1 MYVIELA
8 GNVVVYVVRYVEKM
22 TEVSVGPG
30 AVVVGPRAVVVLAGR
45 KVVWT
50 TVETR
55 VEAGKV
61 VTYVETSVS
70 EIVWTVVKLEA
81 GRVNVMSVVTNWV

>member
-8 GNVVVYVVRYVEKM
+8 GNVVVYVVRYVEKI

-30 AVVVGPRAVVVLAGR
+30 AVVVGPRTVVVLAGR
-45 KVVWT
+45 KVVCR

-70 EIVWTVVKLEA
+70 EIVSTVVKLDA
-81 GRVNVMSVVTNWV
+81 GRVNVISVVTNCV

>member
-1 MYVIELA
+1 VYVIELA
-8 GNVVVYVVRYVEKM
+8 GNVVVYVVKYVEKM

-30 AVVVGPRAVVVLAGR
+30 AVVVLAGR

-81 GRVNVMSVVTNWV
+81 GSVKVMSVVTNWVRGGRVKF

>member
-1 MYVIELA
+1 MELA
-8 GNVVVYVVRYVEKM
+8 GKVVVYVVRYVEKM
-22 TEVSVGPG
+22 IEVSVGPG
-30 AVVVGPRAVVVLAGR
+30 AVVVGPRTVVVPAGR
-45 KVVWT
+45 TVVCT
-50 TVETR
+50 TVEIR

-81 GRVNVMSVVTNWV
+81 GSVNVISVVMNWV

>member
-1 MYVIELA
+1 MELA
-8 GNVVVYVVRYVEKM
+8 GKVVVYVVRYVEKM

-30 AVVVGPRAVVVLAGR
+30 AVVVGPRTVVVLAGR
-45 KVVWT
+45 TVVCT
-50 TVETR
+50 TVEIR

-70 EIVWTVVKLEA
+70 EIVWTVVMLEA
-81 GRVNVMSVVTNWV
+81 GSVNVINVVMNWV